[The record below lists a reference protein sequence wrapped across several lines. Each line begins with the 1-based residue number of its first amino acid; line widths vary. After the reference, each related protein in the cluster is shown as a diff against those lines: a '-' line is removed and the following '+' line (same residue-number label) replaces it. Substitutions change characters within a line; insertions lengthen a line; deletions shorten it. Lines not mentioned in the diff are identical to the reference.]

1 MLPSTCKVSKLLNLT
16 ESSLLVL
23 SFILLAGDIHPQ
35 PGPGNVSD
43 VPTLSFNARG
53 LSVVHL
59 NVRSLLGKMDQLRLL
74 CQRNGV
80 DIMTLSET
88 WLIKG
93 IDDGEIEL
101 PGYSII
107 RRDRGERIGGGVIIY
122 IRDGLVFTERNDFHN
137 NNEAIWIQV
146 NRSRCKPLI
155 IGCIYRPP
163 NQQVDKFLEDFN
175 NSSAGI
181 ESHSDKII
189 LGDFNID
196 YSSKKKRNANQ
207 SDRRKLKGIAD
218 LHDIQQ
224 IIDFPTRIA
233 EHSESQID
241 LIFTDN
247 VHKIVDF
254 GVKDFGISD
263 HSMVYCVFK
272 SGVMKVPPK
281 TLEYRSFK
289 SYNKSSFRQDLMNV
303 PWHFVFNNPE
313 DLEGCVQTWNKL
325 FLQVAEDHAPTKT
338 RRVRG
343 TPTPWVTSEIAT
355 LMRDRIYHLTKA
367 KGNKTNYHWKRYR
380 ALRNKVQRKIKKFK
394 YLGIVINNRLTWQD
408 HVDQMFSKINKKL
421 GLLKRIRYCLP
432 LDPRLLFFNSYV
444 LPLFDYADIVWGD
457 RGNSTLM
464 LQLQSLHNKGAKIIL
479 DLPIGLSASVALN
492 KLKWKTLARRRAEH
506 RATFIYKCLNNLFSH
521 RFNIEF
527 NKDKHD
533 YNTRRKNNIRKS
545 ASSRNWGHWT
555 LTNFASNDWNKLDLL
570 IRQSP
575 SLASSKRAL
584 RNVNSL

>member
-1 MLPSTCKVSKLLNLT
+1 MLSCSPKIMIFLVYFLMTQLKPHIQADNHLSHKLVGSNLDVKPTYSRNSGPRHVYSKADMLPLTCKVSKLLNFT
-16 ESSLLVL
+16 KSSLLVL
-23 SFILLAGDIHPQ
+23 SFILLAGDINPQ

-59 NVRSLLGKMDQLRLL
+59 NFRSLLGKMDQLRLL
-74 CQRNGV
+74 CQRNGA
-80 DIMTLSET
+80 DIITLSET
-88 WLIKG
+88 WLNKG

-107 RRDRGERIGGGVIIY
+107 RRDSGERIGGGVIIY
-122 IRDGLVFTERNDFHN
+122 IRDGLVFTERNDLHN

-146 NRSRCKPLI
+146 NRSGCKPLI

-175 NSSAGI
+175 NSLAEI

-196 YSSKKKRNANQ
+196 YSSEKKRNANQ

-218 LHDIQQ
+218 LHDIQK
-224 IIDFPTRIA
+224 IIDFPTCIA

-338 RRVRG
+338 HRVRG
-343 TPTPWVTSEIAT
+343 TLTPWMTSEIAT
-355 LMRDRIYHLTKA
+355 FMRHRNYHLTKLIII
-367 KGNKTNYHWKRYR
+367 GNGT
-380 ALRNKVQRKIKKFK
+380 
-394 YLGIVINNRLTWQD
+394 
-408 HVDQMFSKINKKL
+408 
-421 GLLKRIRYCLP
+421 
-432 LDPRLLFFNSYV
+432 V
-444 LPLFDYADIVWGD
+444 L
-457 RGNSTLM
+457 
-464 LQLQSLHNKGAKIIL
+464 
-479 DLPIGLSASVALN
+479 
-492 KLKWKTLARRRAEH
+492 
-506 RATFIYKCLNNLFSH
+506 
-521 RFNIEF
+521 
-527 NKDKHD
+527 
-533 YNTRRKNNIRKS
+533 
-545 ASSRNWGHWT
+545 
-555 LTNFASNDWNKLDLL
+555 
-570 IRQSP
+570 
-575 SLASSKRAL
+575 
-584 RNVNSL
+584 